1 MLFLGSPIAQ
11 ALYLSAFLSDPSVR
25 SMPTHSNGICREPQI
40 RQSER
45 SAAHHG
51 QMDLGQLLLCSYS
64 LAPGGGKEQVEVSG
78 RYVRCWQGKG
88 RSDWNVV
95 VEVTPSQREAFF
107 RAAAFLRQQVGVV
120 VGPCLTALGCAL
132 RKERQTVFNS
142 LLQQGLKPRW
152 RKGVEIEFFSAGGW
166 IQHDFEYFG
175 G

>member
-1 MLFLGSPIAQ
+1 MQ
-11 ALYLSAFLSDPSVR
+11 VW
-25 SMPTHSNGICREPQI
+25 
-40 RQSER
+40 
-45 SAAHHG
+45 G
-51 QMDLGQLLLCSYS
+51 QCSYS

-95 VEVTPSQREAFF
+95 VEVAPSQREAFF

>member
-1 MLFLGSPIAQ
+1 MQKVEDDLPSHVAQLAALRRLVSCSQAVDDRFLVLKG
-11 ALYLSAFLSDPSVR
+11 VR
-25 SMPTHSNGICREPQI
+25 EEDKGDMQVW
-40 RQSER
+40 
-45 SAAHHG
+45 G
-51 QMDLGQLLLCSYS
+51 QCSYS

-95 VEVTPSQREAFF
+95 VEVAPSQREAFF

>member
-1 MLFLGSPIAQ
+1 MHDVCVCAMVQGTYSCIPVRTDGECLVEVW
-11 ALYLSAFLSDPSVR
+11 PS
-25 SMPTHSNGICREPQI
+25 
-40 RQSER
+40 
-45 SAAHHG
+45 HG
-51 QMDLGQLLLCSYS
+51 QPRRRRLTAMPADKGDMQVWGQCSYS

>member
-1 MLFLGSPIAQ
+1 MNFSYFWEFPAAFWGKTSGKFL
-11 ALYLSAFLSDPSVR
+11 
-25 SMPTHSNGICREPQI
+25 N
-40 RQSER
+40 QSEFR
-45 SAAHHG
+45 PQNIWKAAETAAKIVIILKIG
-51 QMDLGQLLLCSYS
+51 TLGQTEDRDTG
-64 LAPGGGKEQVEVSG
+64 PGGGKAQVEVSG